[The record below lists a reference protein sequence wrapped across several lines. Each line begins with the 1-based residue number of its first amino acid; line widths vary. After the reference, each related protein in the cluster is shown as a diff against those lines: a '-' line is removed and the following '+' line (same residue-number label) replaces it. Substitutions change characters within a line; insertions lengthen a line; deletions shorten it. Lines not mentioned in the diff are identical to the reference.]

1 MVRAARLVVDTGI
14 HALGWSRE
22 RAVNY
27 MADNTALTKENIETE
42 VNRHIYYISTPS
54 IAGQVTDIYFTVLKV
69 HHMSWASLYL

>member
-1 MVRAARLVVDTGI
+1 MNLSTEYCQKAIILGNMVRAARLVVDTGI

-42 VNRHIYYISTPS
+42 VNRHI
-54 IAGQVTDIYFTVLKV
+54 
-69 HHMSWASLYL
+69 

>member
-42 VNRHIYYISTPS
+42 VNRHI
-54 IAGQVTDIYFTVLKV
+54 
-69 HHMSWASLYL
+69 

>member
-42 VNRHIYYISTPS
+42 VNRQLYTPS
-54 IAGQVTDIYFTVLKV
+54 IVGQVTDIFFTGTSHFLDKL
-69 HHMSWASLYL
+69 ALIK